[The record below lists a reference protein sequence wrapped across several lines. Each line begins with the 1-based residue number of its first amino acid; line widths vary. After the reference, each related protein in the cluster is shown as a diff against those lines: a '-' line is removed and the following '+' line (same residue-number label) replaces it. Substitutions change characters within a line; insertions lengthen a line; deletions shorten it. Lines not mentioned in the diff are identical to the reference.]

1 MRMRN
6 LIFLLPLVVIMA
18 CNGKKEV
25 EQDVEQKAVETEIQ
39 EEVGTDVQIQDVPP
53 LTKERIAELW
63 EGVPD
68 RGLKLN
74 SIDCLSKSFFKLVD
88 LAFAMPSDAPGEIG
102 SEECLCCWYIGM
114 DFDDD
119 DHVSGIS
126 IDEVS
131 DTAAKV
137 TVTYMT
143 CKTPEPH
150 TLILIPET
158 RTGADGQSETVWIID
173 EFDDKRKVIFDYLN
187 SVGIAFKNGLAE
199 KVINDTLYSTWMTD
213 EEKELY
219 LKEAEFFVKRFNN
232 AFPDGVV
239 KMR

>member
-1 MRMRN
+1 MKTKN
-6 LIFLLPLVVIMA
+6 LIFLLPLVVAMA
-18 CNGKKEV
+18 CSGKK
-25 EQDVEQKAVETEIQ
+25 DVEQKVVETKIQ
-39 EEVGTDVQIQDVPP
+39 EEVGTDVQEVRMQDVPP

-68 RGLKLN
+68 RGLKFH
-74 SIDCLSKSFFKLVD
+74 SIDCLSKSFLTLVD
-88 LAFAMPSDAPGEIG
+88 LAYSVPSDAPGEIDS
-102 SEECLCCWYIGM
+102 SESLWCWYIGM

-119 DHVSGIS
+119 DHVSDIS

-131 DTAAKV
+131 DTVAKV

-150 TLILIPET
+150 ILILIPET
-158 RTGADGQSETVWIID
+158 RIGADGQSETVWVID

-219 LKEAEFFVKRFNN
+219 LKEAEVFVKQFDSV
-232 AFPDGVV
+232 FPNGVV